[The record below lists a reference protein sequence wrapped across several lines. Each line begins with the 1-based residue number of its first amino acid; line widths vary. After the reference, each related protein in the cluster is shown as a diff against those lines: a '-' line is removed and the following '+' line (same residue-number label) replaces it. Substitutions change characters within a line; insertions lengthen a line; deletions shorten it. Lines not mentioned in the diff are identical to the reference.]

1 MVLQMIIAHGREGE
15 IFHFCSPSASRS
27 AQQQRQQ
34 RNANN
39 HQHNIAYENESRN
52 AVDREVIVGA
62 VKSKKR
68 KRGPNK
74 ILSASVKKK
83 STYNYISLSDAVHHV
98 QEQVNVYGV
107 STVLFVLCGSSL
119 FYRNHGHLILIFVKE

>member
-1 MVLQMIIAHGREGE
+1 MAFQMIVAHGRERE

-39 HQHNIAYENESRN
+39 HQHNNAYENT
-52 AVDREVIVGA
+52 VDREVIVGA

-107 STVLFVLCGSSL
+107 STVLFVLCGSSP
-119 FYRNHGHLILIFVKE
+119 FYRNHCHFIIILIKE